1 MSPVLTILALSDID
15 GISLNVCTKEYE
27 VHFCT
32 SYLFLESAASTAE
45 ATGTSARTTTRSA
58 AARTASEAE
67 GILTA
72 SEEVQTVDDMQHAVT
87 GDGVVFGIGAPHRR
101 DGTAEGGLL
110 VQDVVELQGDG
121 EGLMSSLVFI
131 EASL

>member
-1 MSPVLTILALSDID
+1 MSSSILALSDID

-27 VHFCT
+27 AHFCT
-32 SYLFLESAASTAE
+32 SYLFLESAATAAE
-45 ATGTSARTTTRSA
+45 ASGTATAWASAT
-58 AARTASEAE
+58 RTASEAE

-72 SEEVQTVDDMQHAVT
+72 SEEVQTVDDMQHAVA

-121 EGLMSSLVFI
+121 EGLALKKSL
-131 EASL
+131 

>member
-1 MSPVLTILALSDID
+1 MSSSILTLSDIN

-32 SYLFLESAASTAE
+32 SYLFLESAATASE
-45 ATGTSARTTTRSA
+45 AAWTSARTTSRSGT

-72 SEEVQTVDDMQHAVT
+72 AKQVQTVDDMQHAIA
-87 GDGVVFGIGAPHRR
+87 GDGVVFGISATHRR

-121 EGLMSSLVFI
+121 EGLTLEESL
-131 EASL
+131 

>member
-1 MSPVLTILALSDID
+1 MSSSILALSDID

-32 SYLFLESAASTAE
+32 SYLFLESATTAAE
-45 ATGTSARTTTRSA
+45 ASGTSAWTTTWSA

-72 SEEVQTVDDMQHAVT
+72 SKEVQTVDDMQHAVA
-87 GDGVVFGIGAPHRR
+87 GDGVVFGIGATHRR

-110 VQDVVELQGDG
+110 MQDVVELQGDG
-121 EGLMSSLVFI
+121 KGLALKKSL
-131 EASL
+131 

>member
-1 MSPVLTILALSDID
+1 MI
-15 GISLNVCTKEYE
+15 E
-27 VHFCT
+27 
-32 SYLFLESAASTAE
+32 FLESASAG
-45 ATGTSARTTTRSA
+45 ATSGTSAWTTTWSVRTTTA
-58 AARTASEAE
+58 EE

-72 SEEVQTVDDMQHAVT
+72 SKEVQTVDDMQHAVA

-121 EGLMSSLVFI
+121 EGLALKESL
-131 EASL
+131 